1 MPIMLASEQGQVHG
15 VRNMNDIRSVDFS
28 DAQIKSLLFDVYS
41 AGFEAGYSQCT
52 DIHTGF
58 STWYRNVIQ
67 KDNLPVYAALDRTDK
82 DVRDAMDSVLC
93 INQILYSGHYERI
106 RSQLE
111 FAEKVL
117 KDFIAERC

>member
-1 MPIMLASEQGQVHG
+1 MENVQVQVHG
-15 VRNMNDIRSVDFS
+15 VRSMNDIRSVDFS
-28 DAQIKSLLFDVYS
+28 DAQLKSFLFEVYS
-41 AGFEAGYSQCT
+41 SGFEAGYSRCT

-67 KDNLPVYAALDRTDK
+67 KDNLPVYAALDSTDK
-82 DVRDAMDSVLC
+82 DARDAIDSVCC
-93 INQILYSGHYERI
+93 IKTILYSGHYEHI

>member
-1 MPIMLASEQGQVHG
+1 MQVQVHG
-15 VRNMNDIRSVDFS
+15 VSSMNDIRSVDFS
-28 DAQIKSLLFDVYS
+28 DAQIKSFLFEVYS
-41 AGFEAGYSQCT
+41 AGFETGYSQCT

-58 STWYRNVIQ
+58 NTWYRDVIQ
-67 KDNLPVYAALDRTDK
+67 KDNLPVYAALDSTDK
-82 DVRDAMDSVLC
+82 DVQDAIDSVCC
-93 INQILYSGHYERI
+93 IKTILYSGHYERI

>member
-1 MPIMLASEQGQVHG
+1 
-15 VRNMNDIRSVDFS
+15 MNDIRSVDFS
-28 DAQIKSLLFDVYS
+28 DAQIKSLLFEVYS

-58 STWYRNVIQ
+58 STWYRNIIQ
-67 KDNLPVYAALDRTDK
+67 NNNLPVYAALDSTDK
-82 DVRDAMDSVLC
+82 DVRDAIDSVCC
-93 INQILYSGHYERI
+93 IKTILYSGHYERI

>member
-1 MPIMLASEQGQVHG
+1 
-15 VRNMNDIRSVDFS
+15 MNDIRSVDFS
-28 DAQIKSLLFDVYS
+28 DAQIKSLLFEVYS
-41 AGFEAGYSQCT
+41 AGFEAGYSKCT

-67 KDNLPVYAALDRTDK
+67 EYNLPVYAALDSTDK
-82 DVRDAMDSVLC
+82 DVRDAIDSVCC
-93 INQILYSGHYERI
+93 IKTILYSGHYERI